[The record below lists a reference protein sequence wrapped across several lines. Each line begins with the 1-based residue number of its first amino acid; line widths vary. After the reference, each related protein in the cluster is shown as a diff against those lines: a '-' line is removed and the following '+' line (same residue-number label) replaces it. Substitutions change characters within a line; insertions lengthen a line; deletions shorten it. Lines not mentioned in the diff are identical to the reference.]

1 MKKKVYR
8 KLVKQLQAKLDSGSG
23 FLNPAGYSCN
33 DKLMQK
39 GEFLIG
45 DNDELMFVIS
55 SLLKTCV
62 LALEGDATFSL
73 STSNNADT
81 KASIIVSLEFIINL
95 LPRQQMIALDE
106 IFEILSKYQTLKD
119 STHEKEKR
127 IQTN

>member
-8 KLVKQLQAKLDSGSG
+8 KLVKQLQAKLESGNG
-23 FLNPAGYSCN
+23 HLKPTGYNCN
-33 DKLMQK
+33 GKPMQK
-39 GEFLIG
+39 GEFLIA

-106 IFEILSKYQTLKD
+106 IFEILSKYQILKD
-119 STHEKEKR
+119 NTHEKEKR